1 MYKFSLFLLIA
12 LTLAGCSLFQKTA
25 DEGVVEVV
33 TLDTIEVEDVS
44 PRQPYKASATRVVDL
59 IHTKLDVKF
68 DWEKQYLYGKAN
80 LTFKPHFYDVESFK
94 IDAKGFDVNEVSIVG
109 SDQKNELPFE
119 YDGLQITVQLP
130 QKFTRKD
137 TFEVFIEYTAKP
149 NELELEGSSAIT
161 DAKGLYFINPLDED
175 PDKPMQIWTQG
186 EPESNSAWFPTIDK
200 PNEKISQEL
209 AITVEEKYKTLS
221 NGVLEFSEL
230 NGDGTRTDHW
240 VQKLEHPP
248 YLVMMAVGEF
258 SVTEDKWRDS
268 LDLYYYVEEE
278 YAPYAQ
284 LIFGDTPEM
293 IEFFS
298 TVLNYDYP
306 WDKYAQIVV
315 RDYVSGAMENT
326 GAVIF
331 GEFTQV
337 TDREII
343 DQSPEDII
351 AHELAHHWFGN
362 IVTCESWA
370 NLPLNESF
378 ASYAE
383 YLWREHKHG
392 RDNADMHLHD
402 KLNNYLSE
410 FKRGKIEDLI
420 RFNYA
425 DPGDM
430 FDRHSYDKGSRV
442 LHMLRKYVGDD
453 AFFASLNKYLK
464 DNEYKA
470 VEIHNLRLAFEEVTG
485 EDLNWFFNQWFL
497 DKSHPKLKVS
507 YDYDDSLN
515 VQYIHV
521 EQTQDFE
528 KSPVYKLPIDIDF
541 YFLKGSKVRKTIVID
556 SVEQTFAFEFRQEPR
571 LVNFDAE
578 KMLLAEIKELK
589 PVDRYLY
596 QYHNTPLFEDR
607 LQALEAVAKHARKNS
622 KAAQT
627 VIAAID
633 DPVSGIKEK
642 AVSLTKRLPD
652 SLRTQ
657 IAEALAKA
665 ATDKESAVRAT
676 ALSRLPNFQ
685 EENEYEDLFI
695 QGLKDSSYYVN
706 VAALE
711 ALYETRPAAAMEK
724 AADFENTSNSQL
736 ALTVAALYLA
746 DGKDDKNE
754 FFLSLNQTV
763 KGFERVSYLDM
774 LSNYATQNV
783 DYEFR
788 SKAVEILNTE
798 ARKDVIWFIKL
809 YGAQGLSQIRSTYD
823 EELEAVQEQYDE
835 GEEMSDV
842 HKELV
847 AELDAKLTE
856 LNEIIEVLKEEVDDA
871 RVRMV
876 LE

>member
-1 MYKFSLFLLIA
+1 MLKYFFTIGAAFL
-12 LTLAGCSLFQKTA
+12 LAGCTLFQKSA
-25 DEGVVEVV
+25 QEPSVEII
-33 TLDTIEVEDVS
+33 TLDTIEVEDVA
-44 PRQPYKASATRVVDL
+44 PRQNYMASATRVVDL
-59 IHTKLDVKF
+59 IHTRLDVKF

-80 LTFKPHFYDVESFK
+80 LIFKPHFYDVERFE
-94 IDAKGFDVNEVSIVG
+94 IDAKGFDINEVTLVG
-109 SDQKNELPFE
+109 SDQNIELPYD
-119 YDGLQITVQLP
+119 YDGMHITVKLP
-130 QKFTRKD
+130 QKYTRTD
-137 TFEVFIEYTAKP
+137 TFELFIEYTAKP
-149 NELELEGSSAIT
+149 NELEIEGSSAIT
-161 DAKGLYFINPLDED
+161 DAKGLYFINPLGED
-175 PDKPMQIWTQG
+175 PEKPMQIWTQG

-221 NGVLEFSEL
+221 NGVLQFSEL

-278 YAPYAQ
+278 YGPYAKQ
-284 LIFGDTPEM
+284 IFGDTPEM
-293 IEFFS
+293 LEFFS
-298 TVLNYDYP
+298 NVLDFDYP
-306 WDKYAQIVV
+306 WDKYAQVVV

-331 GEFTQV
+331 GEYAQV
-337 TDREII
+337 TDRELI
-343 DQSPEDII
+343 DQSPEDVI

-378 ASYAE
+378 ATYCE

-392 RDNADMHLHD
+392 RAIADMHLNK
-402 KLNNYLSE
+402 KLRNYLSE
-410 FKRGKIEDLI
+410 FNRGKVENLI
-420 RFNYA
+420 RFNHN

-453 AFFASLNKYLK
+453 AFFTSLNKYLT
-464 DNEYKA
+464 DNAYTA
-470 VEIHNLRLAFEEVTG
+470 VEIHHLRLAFEEVTG

-497 DKSHPKLKVS
+497 DKSHPKLKVE

-515 VQYIHV
+515 IQYVHV

-528 KSPVYKLPIDIDF
+528 KSPLFKLPVDIDF
-541 YFLKGSKVRKTIVID
+541 YFLKGSKVRETIVID
-556 SVEQTFAFEFRQEPR
+556 SVNQTFAFEFRQEPR

-578 KMLLAEIKELK
+578 KMLLAEINEVKH
-589 PVDRYLY
+589 VDRYLY
-596 QYHNTPLFEDR
+596 QYRNAPLFEDR
-607 LQALEAVAKHARKNS
+607 LKALESVAKHARKNS
-622 KAAQT
+622 DAAQT
-627 VIAAID
+627 IIDAIN
-633 DPVSGIKEK
+633 DPVYGIREK
-642 AVSLTKRLPD
+642 AISLTKRLPD
-652 SLRTQ
+652 SRKED
-657 IAEALAKA
+657 AAKALAA
-665 ATDKESAVRAT
+665 AVKDEKSTVRAS

-685 EENEYEDLFI
+685 KENEYDSLIINALE
-695 QGLKDSSYYVN
+695 DSSYYVN

-711 ALYETRPAAAMEK
+711 ALYETNPEAGIQHAEA
-724 AADFENTSNSQL
+724 FENTTNEQL
-736 ALTVAALYLA
+736 ALTVGTLYLA
-746 DGKDDKNE
+746 EEKEGKNE
-754 FFLSLNQTV
+754 FFLSLNSVVT
-763 KGFERVSYLDM
+763 GFERVSYFDI
-774 LSNYATQNV
+774 LSKYATQNS

-788 SKAVEILNTE
+788 SRVVSFLNTE

-809 YGAQGLSQIRSTYD
+809 YAAQGLSLIRSTYE
-823 EELEAVQEQYDE
+823 EELEAVTSQYKEDEQMTE
-835 GEEMSDV
+835 VHTLLVEEINT
-842 HKELV
+842 
-847 AELDAKLTE
+847 KLNE
-856 LNEIIEVLKEEVDDA
+856 VNEIIEELKEEVDDA

>member
-1 MYKFSLFLLIA
+1 MYKFSLFFLAA

-25 DEGVVEVV
+25 DESAVEVV

-44 PRQPYKASATRVVDL
+44 PRQPYKPSAKRVVDL
-59 IHTKLDVKF
+59 YHTKLEVKF

-80 LTFKPHFYDVESFK
+80 LFFKPHFYDVKTFQ
-94 IDAKGFDVNEVSIVG
+94 IDAKGFDVNEVSLVG
-109 SDQKNELPFE
+109 SDQNTELPFE
-119 YDGLQITVQLP
+119 YDGMQINVQLP
-130 QKFTRKD
+130 QTYTRND
-137 TFEVFIEYTAKP
+137 SFELFIEYTAKP
-149 NELELEGSSAIT
+149 NELEIEGSSAIT
-161 DAKGLYFINPLDED
+161 DAKGLYFINPLGKDTT
-175 PDKPMQIWTQG
+175 KPMQIWTQG

-209 AITVEEKYKTLS
+209 SITVEEKYKTLS
-221 NGVLEFSEL
+221 NGVLEYSEL

-258 SVTEDKWRDS
+258 SVTKDQWRDS

-278 YAPYAQ
+278 YAPYAD

-298 TVLNYDYP
+298 NRLDYDYP
-306 WDKYAQIVV
+306 WDKYAQVVV

-331 GEFTQV
+331 GEFAQV
-337 TDREII
+337 TDREIL
-343 DQSPEDII
+343 DQNPEDVI

-383 YLWREHKHG
+383 YLWREYKHG
-392 RDNADMHLHD
+392 RENADMHLHD

-410 FKRGKIEDLI
+410 FKRGKVENLI

-453 AFFASLNKYLK
+453 AFFTSLHKYLK
-464 DNEYKA
+464 DNAYTA
-470 VEIHNLRLAFEEVTG
+470 VEIHNLRLAFEAVTG

-497 DKSHPKLKVS
+497 GKSHPKLKLS
-507 YDYDDSLN
+507 YDYNDSLN
-515 VQYIHV
+515 IQYLHV
-521 EQTQDFE
+521 EQTQDFG
-528 KSPVYKLPIDIDF
+528 KSPVYKLPVEVDF
-541 YFLKGSKVRKTIVID
+541 YFLKGSKVRKSIVID
-556 SVEQTFAFEFRQEPR
+556 SVEQTFAFEFREEPR

-578 KMLLAEIKELK
+578 KMLLAEIKDLK
-589 PVDRYLY
+589 TVDRFLY

-607 LQALEAVAKHARKNS
+607 LQALEAVAKHARKNP
-622 KAAQT
+622 KAAET
-627 VIAAID
+627 VIKAIN
-633 DPVSGIKEK
+633 DPVSGIREK

-652 SLRTQ
+652 SLSPQ
-657 IAEALAKA
+657 IAEALVKA
-665 ATDKESAVRAT
+665 ATAKSSTVRAT
-676 ALSRLPNFQ
+676 AISRLPNFQ
-685 EENEYEDLFI
+685 TENEYELLYEKAL
-695 QGLKDSSYYVN
+695 QDSSYFVN

-711 ALYETRPAAAMEK
+711 ALHQSNAEAALQK
-724 AADFENTSNSQL
+724 AEDFENTTNTQL
-736 ALTVAALYLA
+736 ALTVAALYLE
-746 DGKDDKNE
+746 GERTDKNE
-754 FFLSLNQTV
+754 FFLSLNKTV
-763 KGFERVSYLDM
+763 KGFERVSYFDI
-774 LSNYATQNV
+774 LSKYAAQNI

-788 SKAVEILNTE
+788 SAVVKMLNTE

-809 YGAQGLSQIRSTYD
+809 YAAQGITQIRSTY
-823 EELEAVQEQYDE
+823 EEEAEAVNSQYGE
-835 GEEMSDV
+835 GEKMTEAHS
-842 HKELV
+842 ELI
-847 AELDAKLTE
+847 AEVEAKL
-856 LNEIIEVLKEEVDDA
+856 NEVNEVIETLKQEVDDA

>member
-1 MYKFSLFLLIA
+1 MYKFSLVLFAA

-25 DEGVVEVV
+25 DEGVIEVV

-44 PRQPYKASATRVVDL
+44 PRQPYKPSVKRVVDL
-59 IHTKLDVKF
+59 YHTKLEVKF
-68 DWEKQYLYGKAN
+68 DWEKQYLCGKAN
-80 LTFKPHFYDVESFK
+80 LFFKPYFYDVQSFQ
-94 IDAKGFDVNEVSIVG
+94 IDAKGFDVNEVSLVR
-109 SDQKNELPFE
+109 SDQNIELPFD
-119 YDGLQITVQLP
+119 YDGFHITAQLP
-130 QKFTRKD
+130 ETYTRND
-137 TFEVFIEYTAKP
+137 SFELFIEYTAKP
-149 NELELEGSSAIT
+149 NELEIEGSSAIT
-161 DAKGLYFINPLDED
+161 DAKGLYFINPLGKDTT
-175 PDKPMQIWTQG
+175 KPMQIWTQG

-209 AITVEEKYKTLS
+209 SITVEEKYKTLS
-221 NGVLEFSEL
+221 NGLLEYSEL

-258 SVTEDKWRDS
+258 SVTKDQWRDS
-268 LDLYYYVEEE
+268 LDLYYYVEEK

-293 IEFFS
+293 LEFFS
-298 TVLNYDYP
+298 QKLNYDYP
-306 WDKYAQIVV
+306 WDKYAQVVV

-331 GEFTQV
+331 GEFAQV
-337 TDREII
+337 TDREIL
-343 DQSPEDII
+343 DQNPEDVI

-383 YLWREHKHG
+383 YLWREYKHG
-392 RDNADMHLHD
+392 RENADMHLHD

-410 FKRGKIEDLI
+410 FKRGKVEKLI

-453 AFFASLNKYLK
+453 AFFTSLHKYLK
-464 DNEYKA
+464 DNEYTA
-470 VEIHNLRLAFEEVTG
+470 VEIHNLRLAFEAVTG

-497 DKSHPKLKVS
+497 DKSHPKLKIS
-507 YDYDDSLN
+507 YDYNDSLN
-515 VQYIHV
+515 IQYIHV

-528 KSPVYKLPIDIDF
+528 KSPVYKLPVEVDF
-541 YFLKGSKVRKTIVID
+541 YFLKGSKVRKSIVID
-556 SVEQTFAFEFRQEPR
+556 SVEQTFAFEFREEPR

-578 KMLLAEIKELK
+578 KMLLAEIKDLK
-589 PVDRYLY
+589 TVDRFLY

-607 LQALEAVAKHARKNS
+607 LQALKVVAKHARKNDS
-622 KAAQT
+622 AAQT
-627 VIAAID
+627 VIQAIN
-633 DPVSGIKEK
+633 DPVSGIREK
-642 AVSLTKRLPD
+642 AISLTKRLPD
-652 SLRTQ
+652 TLSPQ
-657 IAEALAKA
+657 IAEALVQA
-665 ATDKESAVRAT
+665 ATAKSSTVRAT

-685 EENEYEDLFI
+685 AENEHEELFI
-695 QGLKDSSYYVN
+695 KALNDSSYYVN

-711 ALYETRPAAAMEK
+711 ALHQSNPEAALQK
-724 AADFENTSNSQL
+724 AEDFESTSNPQL

-746 DGKDDKNE
+746 DERTGKNE
-754 FFLSLNQTV
+754 FFLSLNHTI
-763 KGFERVSYLDM
+763 KGFERVSYFDI
-774 LSNYATQNV
+774 LSKYATQNV

-788 SKAVEILNTE
+788 SAVVKVLNTE

-809 YGAQGLSQIRSTYD
+809 YAAQGLSQIRSAYED
-823 EELEAVQEQYDE
+823 EQEAVKSQYEE
-835 GEEMSDV
+835 GEQMSEVHSELIAEIEM
-842 HKELV
+842 
-847 AELDAKLTE
+847 KLKE
-856 LNEIIEVLKEEVDDA
+856 LNEVIDLLKEEVDDS